1 MRAQRFGAGD
11 TPSAAATP
19 TAPAGRVLD
28 VEKKLERARR
38 FGLPVDLTPKSDA
51 ERKQARSERFG
62 DANGSAEKPV
72 SCLFVIPSCDLV
84 FAFGFAKDTHGVQG
98 GG

>member
-38 FGLPVDLTPKSDA
+38 FGLPVDLTPKKDA
-51 ERKQARSERFG
+51 ERKKARSERFG

-72 SCLFVIPSCDLV
+72 SCLLSFLV
-84 FAFGFAKDTHGVQG
+84 AIWILPRILMVFRG
-98 GG
+98 G